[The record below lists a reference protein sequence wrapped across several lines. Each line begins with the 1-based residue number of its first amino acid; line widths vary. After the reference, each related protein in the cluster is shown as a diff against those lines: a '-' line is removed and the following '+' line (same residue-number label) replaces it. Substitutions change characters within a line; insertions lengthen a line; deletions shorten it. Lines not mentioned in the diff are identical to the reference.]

1 MFLVEYSILNVS
13 IARSVTLYSARRLR
27 SVLSSTID
35 KKAKNEKKRRIIIK
49 RNYFYLENLFFLR
62 VGLGEEA
69 RWDAWAIIRNFFW

>member
-27 SVLSSTID
+27 SVLSSTIG

-69 RWDAWAIIRNFFW
+69 R